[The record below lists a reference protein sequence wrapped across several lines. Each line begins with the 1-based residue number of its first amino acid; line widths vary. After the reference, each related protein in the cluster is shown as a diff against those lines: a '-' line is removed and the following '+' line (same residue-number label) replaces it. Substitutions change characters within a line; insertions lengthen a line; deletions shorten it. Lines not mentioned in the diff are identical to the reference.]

1 MKHKPWR
8 AAAETAETAETAP
21 DQNHNIPE
29 ISNFGDII
37 ISSNYCQT
45 RLETLFLFII
55 CYKCRKAESSFNALS
70 QDRNV
75 TKTNGHPMHVYP
87 G

>member
-8 AAAETAETAETAP
+8 AAAETGTGTETETETETAAAETAP

-37 ISSNYCQT
+37 IYT
-45 RLETLFLFII
+45 RVYIYI
-55 CYKCRKAESSFNALS
+55 CCIKAGILLS
-70 QDRNV
+70 GQVNTR
-75 TKTNGHPMHVYP
+75 G
-87 G
+87 

>member
-8 AAAETAETAETAP
+8 AAAAAAAAAAAETAAETAP

-37 ISSNYCQT
+37 SSTHSKLC
-45 RLETLFLFII
+45 I
-55 CYKCRKAESSFNALS
+55 C
-70 QDRNV
+70 
-75 TKTNGHPMHVYP
+75 
-87 G
+87 